1 MAMAQAAQ
9 QVNPNA
15 ETLSK
20 GMATMMNINAARG
33 LQDVLKSNLG
43 PKGTLK
49 MLVSGAGDIKLTKD
63 GNTLLHEMQ
72 IQHPTAMMIA
82 RIATA
87 QDDIT
92 GDGTTSAVLIV
103 GELMKQA
110 ERHLSDGVHPRLL
123 TEGIEL
129 AKEHVLKYIDS
140 SALKMDTTQR
150 DLLISIASASLRT
163 KMHKEL
169 ADLFVEIVVDAV
181 LCIRKPDATG
191 AGMQVD
197 LHMIEVMHMQHKAG
211 TDSRLVKGL
220 VMDHGGRHPGMPK
233 SLKKCHVLTM
243 NYDLEYQKSEVN
255 SSFMYN
261 SAEQRE
267 KMVAAERK
275 WVDDKTQQILD
286 LFAKV
291 KKEGE
296 TMIICNQKGIDPLAL
311 DMLAKE
317 GILALRRCKRRNME
331 RITLA
336 CGGEQ
341 INSLEAL
348 SPECLGYCESVE
360 EVAIPNTDDVYTFL
374 EGVKNPFSCTILVK
388 GAHRHVIN
396 QILESVR
403 DGTRAV
409 ANAIKDGSLVPGAGG
424 FETLAHAEL
433 NKFKATVA
441 GRAKLGVDAYAQALL
456 CIPKTLAENAGYD
469 AQDSML
475 KLLEEEAKGSS
486 KIGIDIY
493 TGEPMDPKVAGVY
506 DNFAVKRQ
514 MLDSAAVISSQLL
527 LVDEVIRAGRKMKK
541 G

>member
-1 MAMAQAAQ
+1 
-9 QVNPNA
+9 
-15 ETLSK
+15 
-20 GMATMMNINAARG
+20 
-33 LQDVLKSNLG
+33 
-43 PKGTLK
+43 

-110 ERHLSDGVHPRLL
+110 ERHLSDGVHPRLI

-129 AKEHVLKYIDS
+129 AKEQVLKYIDS
-140 SALKMDTTQR
+140 TALKMDTSNR
-150 DLLISIASASLRT
+150 DLLMQIAQASLRT
-163 KMHKEL
+163 KMHQEL
-169 ADLFVEIVVDAV
+169 ADLFTSIVVDAV
-181 LCIRKPDATG
+181 LCIRKPG
-191 AGMQVD
+191 ENVD
-197 LHMIEVMHMQHKAG
+197 LHMIEVMHMMHKAG

-233 SLKKCHVLTM
+233 SLKKCHILTM

-255 SSFMYN
+255 SGFYYN

-275 WVDDKTQQILD
+275 WVDDRTDQVLALKR
-286 LFAKV
+286 KV
-291 KKEGE
+291 CKEGE
-296 TMIICNQKGIDPLAL
+296 SFVILNQKGIDPLAL
-311 DMLAKE
+311 DMLARE
-317 GILALRRCKRRNME
+317 GILALRRVKRRNME
-331 RITLA
+331 RICLA

-348 SPECLGYCESVE
+348 APEVLGYCETVE
-360 EVAIPNTDDVYTFL
+360 EQALGEEVYTFL

-388 GAHRHVIN
+388 GAHKHIIS
-396 QILESVR
+396 QIIESVR

-409 ANAIKDGSLVPGAGG
+409 SNALADGTLVPGAGG
-424 FETLAHAEL
+424 FETLAHADL
-433 NKFKATVA
+433 MKFKATIA
-441 GRAKLGVDAYAQALL
+441 GRAKLGVQAYAEALL
-456 CIPKTLAENAGYD
+456 TIPKTLAENAGYD

-475 KLLEEEAKGSS
+475 KLLEEESKGSP
-486 KIGIDIY
+486 KIGIDIH
-493 TGEPMDPKVAGVY
+493 TGEPMDPKAAGIW

-514 MLDSAAVISSQLL
+514 MLDSAAIISSQLL
-527 LVDEVIRAGRKMKK
+527 LVDEVIRAGRQMKK

>member
-1 MAMAQAAQ
+1 MSAGAAAR
-9 QVNPNA
+9 QVNPGA
-15 ETLSK
+15 ATLSK
-20 GMATMMNINAARG
+20 GMASMMNINAARG

-49 MLVSGAGDIKLTKD
+49 MLVSGSGDIKLTKD
-63 GNTLLHEMQ
+63 GNTLLNEMQ

-110 ERHLSDGVHPRLL
+110 ERHLTDGVHPRLL
-123 TEGIEL
+123 TEGIEA
-129 AKEHVLKYIDS
+129 AKEHILKYIDS
-140 SALKMDTTQR
+140 SALKMDTTNR
-150 DLLISIASASLRT
+150 DLLVKIASASLRT
-163 KMHKEL
+163 KMHQEL
-169 ADLFVEIVVDAV
+169 ADLFTDIVVDAV
-181 LCIRKPDATG
+181 LCIRKPNELGGFD
-191 AGMQVD
+191 VD
-197 LHMIEVMHMQHKAG
+197 LHMIETMHMMHKAG

-233 SLKKCHVLTM
+233 SLKKCRVLTM

-255 SSFMYN
+255 SGFYYN

-267 KMVAAERK
+267 SMVRAERK
-275 WVDDKTQQILD
+275 WVDDRTQQILD
-286 LFAKV
+286 L
-291 KKEGE
+291 KKKACAPDE
-296 TMIICNQKGIDPLAL
+296 TFVIINQKGIDPLAL

-317 GILALRRCKRRNME
+317 GILALRRAKRRNME
-331 RITLA
+331 RVTLA

-348 SPECLGYCESVE
+348 SVECLGYCDSCE
-360 EVAIPNTDDVYTFL
+360 EIALPNTDDVYTIL
-374 EGVKNPFSCTILVK
+374 EGTRNPFSCSILVK
-388 GAHRHVIN
+388 GAHKHVIA
-396 QILESVR
+396 QILEAVR
-403 DGTRAV
+403 DGTRSV
-409 ANAIKDGSLVPGAGG
+409 ANALKDGTLVPGAGG

-433 NKFKATVA
+433 MKFKSTIS
-441 GRAKLGVDAYAQALL
+441 GRAKLGVQAYAEALL

-475 KLLEEEAKGSS
+475 KLLEEAAKGSP
-486 KIGIDIY
+486 KIGINIY
-493 TGEPMDPKVAGVY
+493 TGEPQDPVAAGIF
-506 DNFAVKRQ
+506 DNYTVKRQ
-514 MLDSAAVISSQLL
+514 MLDSAAVIASQLL
-527 LVDEVIRAGRKMKK
+527 LVDEVIKAGRTMKK

>member
-1 MAMAQAAQ
+1 MASGAQ

-15 ETLSK
+15 EVLKK
-20 GMATMMNINAARG
+20 GVAHMMNINAARG

-87 QDDIT
+87 QDDVT

-123 TEGIEL
+123 CEGIDL
-129 AKEHVLKYIDS
+129 AKDRVLSYIDS
-140 SALKMDTTQR
+140 SKRTMDTTNR
-150 DLLISIASASLRT
+150 ALLVQIAQASLRT
-163 KMHKEL
+163 KMHREL
-169 ADLFVEIVVDAV
+169 ADLFTEIVVDAV
-181 LCIRKPDATG
+181 SCIRKPG
-191 AGMQVD
+191 ESID
-197 LHMIEVMHMQHKAG
+197 LHMIEVMHMLHKAG

-233 SLKKCHVLTM
+233 SLRNCHILTM

-255 SSFMYN
+255 SGFFYN

-267 KMVAAERK
+267 KMVQAERK
-275 WVDDKTQQILD
+275 WVDDRTEMILA
-286 LFAKV
+286 LKNKV
-291 KKEGE
+291 CKPGE
-296 TMIICNQKGIDPLAL
+296 TFVIINQKGIDPLAL
-311 DMLAKE
+311 DMLARE
-317 GILALRRCKRRNME
+317 GILALRRAKRRNME
-331 RITLA
+331 RVCLA

-341 INSLEAL
+341 VNSLEAL
-348 SPECLGYCESVE
+348 CPEVLGYCDSVE
-360 EVAIPNTDDVYTFL
+360 EQALGEEVYTFL

-388 GAHRHVIN
+388 GAHKHVIA
-396 QILESVR
+396 QIIESVR

-409 ANAIKDGSLVPGAGG
+409 ANALTDGTLVPGAGG
-424 FETLAHAEL
+424 FETLAHADL
-433 NKFKATVA
+433 MKFKASVA
-441 GRAKLGVDAYAQALL
+441 GRAKLGVQAYAEALL
-456 CIPKTLAENAGYD
+456 TIPKTLAENAGYD

-486 KIGIDIY
+486 KVGLDIN
-493 TGEPMDPKVAGVY
+493 TGEPLDPAVAGIW

-514 MLDSAAVISSQLL
+514 MLDSAAIISSQLL
-527 LVDEVIRAGRKMKK
+527 LVDEVIRAGRQMKK

>member
-1 MAMAQAAQ
+1 M
-9 QVNPNA
+9 VNKNA
-15 ETLSK
+15 EVVGK
-20 GMATMMNINAARG
+20 GQAHIMNINAARG

-129 AKEHVLKYIDS
+129 AKEQVLRYIDNN
-140 SALKMDTTQR
+140 AIKMDTTNR
-150 DLLISIASASLRT
+150 DLLLKIAQGSLRT

-169 ADLFVEIVVDAV
+169 SDLFTEIVVDAV
-181 LCIRKPDATG
+181 LCIRKEGQP
-191 AGMQVD
+191 VD
-197 LHMIEVMHMQHKAG
+197 LHMIEVMHMMHKAG

-255 SSFMYN
+255 SGFYYN

-267 KMVAAERK
+267 SMVAAERK
-275 WVDDKTQQILD
+275 WVDDRTEMILD
-286 LFAKV
+286 LKRKV
-291 KKEGE
+291 CKPGE
-296 TMIICNQKGIDPLAL
+296 SFVIINQKGIDPLAL

-317 GILALRRCKRRNME
+317 GILALRRAKRRNME
-331 RITLA
+331 RVCLA

-348 SPECLGYCESVE
+348 GPDVLGWAESCEEMSLAGGE
-360 EVAIPNTDDVYTFL
+360 DVYTFL

-388 GAHRHVIN
+388 GSHKHIIS
-396 QILESVR
+396 QIIEAVR

-409 ANAIKDGSLVPGAGG
+409 ANALADGTLVPGAGG
-424 FETLAHAEL
+424 FETQAHADL
-433 NKFKATVA
+433 VKFKATVA
-441 GRAKLGVDAYAQALL
+441 GRAKLGVQAYAEALL
-456 CIPKTLAENAGYD
+456 TIPKTLAENAGYD

-475 KLLEEEAKGSS
+475 KLLEEDAKGSP
-486 KIGIDIY
+486 KIGLDIH
-493 TGEPMDPKVAGVY
+493 TGEPLDPKAAGIW

-514 MLDSAAVISSQLL
+514 MLDSAAIISSQLL
-527 LVDEVIRAGRKMKK
+527 LVDEVIRAGRQMKK

>member
-1 MAMAQAAQ
+1 MSAGAAAR
-9 QVNPNA
+9 QVNPGA

-20 GMATMMNINAARG
+20 GMASMMNINAARG

-63 GNTLLHEMQ
+63 GNTLLNEMQ

-110 ERHLSDGVHPRLL
+110 ERHLTDGVHPRLL
-123 TEGIEL
+123 TEGIEA

-140 SALKMDTTQR
+140 SALKMDTTNR
-150 DLLISIASASLRT
+150 DLLVKIASASLRT

-169 ADLFVEIVVDAV
+169 ADLFTDIVVDAV
-181 LCIRKPDATG
+181 LCIRKPNELGGFD
-191 AGMQVD
+191 VD
-197 LHMIEVMHMQHKAG
+197 LHMIETMHMMHKAG

-233 SLKKCHVLTM
+233 ALKKCRVLTM

-255 SSFMYN
+255 SGFYYN

-267 KMVAAERK
+267 SMVRAERK
-275 WVDDKTQQILD
+275 WVDDRTQQILD
-286 LFAKV
+286 L
-291 KKEGE
+291 KKKACAPDE
-296 TMIICNQKGIDPLAL
+296 TFVIINQKGIDPLAL

-317 GILALRRCKRRNME
+317 GILALRRAKRRNME
-331 RITLA
+331 RVTLA

-348 SPECLGYCESVE
+348 SVECLGYCDSCE
-360 EVAIPNTDDVYTFL
+360 EIALPNTDDVYTIL
-374 EGVKNPFSCTILVK
+374 EGTRNPFSCSILVK
-388 GAHRHVIN
+388 GAHKHVIA
-396 QILESVR
+396 QILEAVR
-403 DGTRAV
+403 DGTRSV
-409 ANAIKDGSLVPGAGG
+409 ANALKDGTLVPGAGG

-433 NKFKATVA
+433 MKFKSTIS
-441 GRAKLGVDAYAQALL
+441 GRAKLGVQAYAEALL

-475 KLLEEEAKGSS
+475 KLLEEAAKGSP
-486 KIGIDIY
+486 KIGINIY
-493 TGEPMDPKVAGVY
+493 TGEPQDPVAAGIF
-506 DNFAVKRQ
+506 DNYTVKRQ
-514 MLDSAAVISSQLL
+514 MLDSAAVIASQLL
-527 LVDEVIRAGRKMKK
+527 LVDEVIKAGRKMKK

>member
-1 MAMAQAAQ
+1 MASAGTQ

-15 ETLSK
+15 EVLK
-20 GMATMMNINAARG
+20 KDVACAMNINAARG
-33 LQDVLKSNLG
+33 LQDVLKTNLG

-110 ERHLSDGVHPRLL
+110 ERHLTDGIHPRLL
-123 TEGIEL
+123 CEGIEL
-129 AKEHVLKYIDS
+129 AKERVLKYIDG
-140 SALKMDTTQR
+140 SAMKKDTSDR
-150 DLLISIASASLRT
+150 DLLIQIASASLRT

-169 ADLFVEIVVDAV
+169 ADLFTEIVVDAV
-181 LCIRKPDATG
+181 LCIRKPGEDK
-191 AGMQVD
+191 VD
-197 LHMIEVMHMQHKAG
+197 LHMIETMHMQHKAG

-233 SLKKCHVLTM
+233 ELKKCRILTM

-255 SSFMYN
+255 SGFYYN
-261 SAEQRE
+261 SAAQRE
-267 KMVAAERK
+267 SMVNAERK
-275 WVDDKTQQILD
+275 WVDDRTQLILD
-286 LFAKV
+286 L
-291 KKEGE
+291 KKKACGPDE
-296 TMIICNQKGIDPLAL
+296 TFVIINQKGIDPLAL
-311 DMLAKE
+311 DMLARE
-317 GILALRRCKRRNME
+317 GILALRRAKRRNME
-331 RITLA
+331 RVCLA

-348 SPECLGYCESVE
+348 SVECLGYAESVE
-360 EVAIPNTDDVYTFL
+360 EMSLGEETYTFL
-374 EGVKNPFSCTILVK
+374 EGCKNPYSCTILVK
-388 GAHRHVIN
+388 GAHRHVIA
-396 QILESVR
+396 QIQEAVR

-409 ANAIKDGSLVPGAGG
+409 ANALGDGTLVPGAGG
-424 FETLAHAEL
+424 FETLAHADL
-433 NKFKATVA
+433 MKFKAEVA
-441 GRAKLGVDAYAQALL
+441 GRAKLGVQAYAEALL

-469 AQDSML
+469 AQDTML

-486 KIGIDIY
+486 KIGLDIH
-493 TGEPMDPKVAGVY
+493 TGEPCDPAVAGIW
-506 DNFAVKRQ
+506 DNFTVKRQ

-527 LVDEVIRAGRKMKK
+527 LVDEVIRAGRQMKK

>member
-1 MAMAQAAQ
+1 MSAGAAAR
-9 QVNPNA
+9 QVNPGA

-20 GMATMMNINAARG
+20 GMASMMNINAARG

-63 GNTLLHEMQ
+63 GNTLLNEMQ

-110 ERHLSDGVHPRLL
+110 ERHLTDGVHPRLL
-123 TEGIEL
+123 TEGIEA
-129 AKEHVLKYIDS
+129 AKEHILKYIDS
-140 SALKMDTTQR
+140 SALKMDTTNR
-150 DLLISIASASLRT
+150 DLLVKIASASLRT

-169 ADLFVEIVVDAV
+169 ADLFTDIVVDAV
-181 LCIRKPDATG
+181 LCIRKPNELGGFD
-191 AGMQVD
+191 VD
-197 LHMIEVMHMQHKAG
+197 LHMIETMHMMHKAG

-233 SLKKCHVLTM
+233 ALKKCRVLTM

-255 SSFMYN
+255 SGFYYN

-267 KMVAAERK
+267 SMVRAERK
-275 WVDDKTQQILD
+275 WVDDRTQQILD
-286 LFAKV
+286 L
-291 KKEGE
+291 KKKACAPDE
-296 TMIICNQKGIDPLAL
+296 TFVIINQKGIDPLAL

-317 GILALRRCKRRNME
+317 GILALRRAKRRNME
-331 RITLA
+331 RVTLA

-348 SPECLGYCESVE
+348 SVECLGYCDSCE
-360 EVAIPNTDDVYTFL
+360 EIALPNTDDVYTIL
-374 EGVKNPFSCTILVK
+374 EGTRNPFSCSILVK
-388 GAHRHVIN
+388 GAHKHVIA
-396 QILESVR
+396 QILEAVR
-403 DGTRAV
+403 DGTRSV
-409 ANAIKDGSLVPGAGG
+409 ANALKDGTLVPGAGG

-433 NKFKATVA
+433 MKFKSTIS
-441 GRAKLGVDAYAQALL
+441 GRAKLGVQAYAEALL

-475 KLLEEEAKGSS
+475 KLLEEAAKGSP
-486 KIGIDIY
+486 KIGINIY
-493 TGEPMDPKVAGVY
+493 TGEPQDPVAAGIF
-506 DNFAVKRQ
+506 DNYTVKRQ
-514 MLDSAAVISSQLL
+514 MLDSAAVIASQLL
-527 LVDEVIRAGRKMKK
+527 LVDEVIKAGRKMKK

>member
-1 MAMAQAAQ
+1 MASSGAQM
-9 QVNPNA
+9 VNPNA
-15 ETLSK
+15 EVLKK
-20 GMATMMNINAARG
+20 GVAHMMNINAARG

-87 QDDIT
+87 QDDVT

-110 ERHLSDGVHPRLL
+110 ERHLADGVHPRLL
-123 TEGIEL
+123 CEGIDL
-129 AKEHVLKYIDS
+129 AKERVLKYIDS
-140 SALKMDTTQR
+140 SKRVMDTTSR
-150 DLLISIASASLRT
+150 ELLVKIAQASLRT
-163 KMHKEL
+163 KMHLEL
-169 ADLFVEIVVDAV
+169 ADVFTDIVVDAV
-181 LCIRKPDATG
+181 RCIQQPD
-191 AGMQVD
+191 QKID
-197 LHMIEVMHMQHKAG
+197 LHMIEVMHMYHKAG
-211 TDSRLVKGL
+211 TDSRLVQGL

-233 SLKKCHVLTM
+233 SLKKCHILTM

-255 SSFMYN
+255 SGFYYN

-275 WVDDKTQQILD
+275 WVDDRTDMILA
-286 LFAKV
+286 LKNKV
-291 KKEGE
+291 CKPGE
-296 TMIICNQKGIDPLAL
+296 SFVIINQKGIDPLAL
-311 DMLAKE
+311 DMLARE
-317 GILALRRCKRRNME
+317 GVLALRRAKRRNME
-331 RITLA
+331 RVCLA

-341 INSLEAL
+341 VNSLEAL
-348 SPECLGYCESVE
+348 APEVLGYAESVE
-360 EVAIPNTDDVYTFL
+360 EQSLGEETYTFL

-388 GAHRHVIN
+388 SAHRHVVA
-396 QILESVR
+396 QIQEAVR

-409 ANAIKDGSLVPGAGG
+409 ANALADGTLVPGAGG
-424 FETLAHAEL
+424 FETLAHADL
-433 NKFKATVA
+433 IKFKATVA
-441 GRAKLGVDAYAQALL
+441 GRAKLGVAAYAEALL
-456 CIPKTLAENAGYD
+456 TIPKTLAENAGYD

-475 KLLEEEAKGSS
+475 KLLEEEARGSP
-486 KIGIDIY
+486 KVGLDIN
-493 TGEPMDPKVAGVY
+493 TGEPMDPTGAGIW

-514 MLDSAAVISSQLL
+514 MLDSAAIISSQLL
-527 LVDEVIRAGRKMKK
+527 LVDEVIRAGRQMKK